1 MNRAISFNKNNP
13 FSFPV
18 LKQDKLRTFTPII
31 LFHEH
36 TYKDDN
42 ANVECVR
49 INQND
54 EHHGEFI
61 KTVKK
66 RVDNMLLENSRNWLI
81 ISANSKE
88 CEKRITYGREQP
100 MNCHRPIMP
109 PSPSIQLA
117 NTIYSHHHHPQDQLE
132 NLTMKPKR
140 RRGNLPKATTALLKE
155 WLAQHKKH
163 PYPTEEEKL
172 HLAKETKLSLQQISN
187 WFINARRRHLPHLLE
202 TDFVGGKVSGS
213 SQTPTHELD
222 IYPYE
227 ASDNSEDSDNNG
239 LMRRHAPKC
248 SARINKSGGIKKPY
262 IRKRKT
268 SSV

>member
-1 MNRAISFNKNNP
+1 MNRLVSYKNNNNTP
-13 FSFPV
+13 YLFPIP
-18 LKQDKLRTFTPII
+18 KQDKLRTFTPII

-36 TYKDDN
+36 SYKDKN
-42 ANVECVR
+42 ANPVECI

-61 KTVKK
+61 KSVKK
-66 RVDNMLLENSRNWLI
+66 RVDTMLLENSRNWLI

-88 CEKRITYGREQP
+88 DEKRLLYGREQ
-100 MNCHRPIMP
+100 MMYHRQIPTP
-109 PSPSIQLA
+109 LQLA
-117 NTIYSHHHHPQDQLE
+117 NTIYSHHPQDQLDS
-132 NLTMKPKR
+132 LAMKPKR

-202 TDFVGGKVSGS
+202 SDLVGGKVTN
-213 SQTPTHELD
+213 SQTGPNHELD

-227 ASDNSEDSDNNG
+227 ASDNSAEDSDSNG
-239 LMRRHAPKC
+239 LMRRHVPKC

-262 IRKRKT
+262 NRKRKM
-268 SSV
+268 SSA